1 MALWN
6 TKRQLIFSSY
16 ATELHAVV
24 KESDAVHQKQLN
36 ILNIPIN
43 DLRNPANDRIQ

>member
-36 ILNIPIN
+36 IPIN
-43 DLRNPANDRIQ
+43 DLRNPANDQ